1 MITRERI
8 ANMLESDS
16 SDFKLLSV
24 IAVQLKKSSS
34 KLFKSIA
41 QKQIAPI
48 TLLTV
53 MGFTGVSWLTTAAIA
68 PQKVQAYTANV
79 DVSLNR
85 QTGESFQSFL
95 RRAEAV
101 ARAAAQRS
109 FDRDILVTQVL
120 VTVVGQNDGAI
131 VPVLSLAV
139 SRQAWRNRPDP
150 QRWATYFPNTQSLL
164 RFDESE
170 TEEPGTQ
177 PAATPPPPP
186 RPGVPVPGRRGPNA
200 QPGTPTIIQIPGTPV
215 QIQAPPGTPVTTPPT
230 APGSAP
236 TPPPASNGSA
246 GTPGNGSGTRG
257 TTPAPASNGSGTPGN
272 GSGTPGNGS
281 GTSGNGS
288 GTPGTLPPPPAPGT
302 PSQTNTTPGSSAPT
316 TSSPSTT
323 QPTNQPAGT
332 TTNPF

>member
-1 MITRERI
+1 
-8 ANMLESDS
+8 MLESDS

-34 KLFKSIA
+34 ELFKSIA

-53 MGFTGVSWLTTAAIA
+53 MGFTGVSWLTTAAIT

-170 TEEPGTQ
+170 TEEAGTQ
-177 PAATPPPPP
+177 PAVTPPPPP

-246 GTPGNGSGTRG
+246 DTP
-257 TTPAPASNGSGTPGN
+257 
-272 GSGTPGNGS
+272 
-281 GTSGNGS
+281 GNGS

>member
-1 MITRERI
+1 
-8 ANMLESDS
+8 MLESDS

-41 QKQIAPI
+41 QKPIAPI

-53 MGFTGVSWLTTAAIA
+53 LGFTGVSWLTTAAIA

-246 GTPGNGSGTRG
+246 DTPGNGSGTPG

-272 GSGTPGNGS
+272 GSGTP
-281 GTSGNGS
+281 GNGS

>member
-1 MITRERI
+1 
-8 ANMLESDS
+8 MLESDS

-246 GTPGNGSGTRG
+246 DTPGNGSGTPG
-257 TTPAPASNGSGTPGN
+257 NGSGTPGN

>member
-1 MITRERI
+1 
-8 ANMLESDS
+8 MLESDS

-34 KLFKSIA
+34 ELFKSIA

-53 MGFTGVSWLTTAAIA
+53 LGFTGVSWLTTAAIT

-230 APGSAP
+230 APGS
-236 TPPPASNGSA
+236 
-246 GTPGNGSGTRG
+246 NGSGAPG
-257 TTPAPASNGSGTPGN
+257 TTPAPASNGSGN
-272 GSGTPGNGS
+272 SGTTAAPASNGS
-281 GTSGNGS
+281 GTSPSPASN
-288 GTPGTLPPPPAPGT
+288 TPGTLPPPPAPGT

-316 TSSPSTT
+316 TQNPATT
-323 QPTNQPAGT
+323 QPTNQPVGT
-332 TTNPF
+332 PTNPF

>member
-1 MITRERI
+1 
-8 ANMLESDS
+8 MLESDS

-170 TEEPGTQ
+170 TEEAGTQ

-246 GTPGNGSGTRG
+246 DTPGNGSGTPG

-281 GTSGNGS
+281 GTPGNGS
-288 GTPGTLPPPPAPGT
+288 APASNGSSTPGTLPPPPAPGT

>member
-1 MITRERI
+1 
-8 ANMLESDS
+8 MLESDS

-34 KLFKSIA
+34 ELFKSIA
-41 QKQIAPI
+41 QKPIAPI

-53 MGFTGVSWLTTAAIA
+53 LGFTGVSWLTTAAIA

-246 GTPGNGSGTRG
+246 D
-257 TTPAPASNGSGTPGN
+257 TPGN